1 MTMFPVLC
9 RPRAPLSTRR
19 ERLELPDGD
28 FVDLDWVGED
38 QARPLVLILHGLE
51 GSIESPYVRGILRSI
66 EARGWRGLLMHF
78 RGCSGEPNRARRAY
92 HSGETDDLRSVVAHA
107 QTVHGDGPLA
117 AVGYSLGGN
126 VLLKYLG
133 ETGPESP
140 FQAAVAVSVPLLL
153 APCSARLQRGFS
165 RIYDRWLLMSLLA
178 SLKRKGRQV
187 ELNLD
192 LRGRRISSIRAFD
205 EHVTAPLHGFSGA
218 DDYYARASSRPYL
231 PRIQTPTLIVQAR
244 DDPFLTEEVL
254 PSASELG
261 PGVTLEISE
270 AGGHVGYITG
280 SNPFSPVY
288 WLEERIPDFL
298 ASRL

>member
-9 RPRAPLSTRR
+9 RPRAPVAARR
-19 ERLELPDGD
+19 ERLELHDGD

-38 QARPLVLILHGLE
+38 RARPLVLVLHGLE
-51 GSIESPYVRGILRSI
+51 GSIESPYVRGILRAI

-92 HSGETDDLRSVVAHA
+92 HSGETEDLGSVVAHVRK
-107 QTVHGDGPLA
+107 VHGPGPLA

-133 ETGPESP
+133 ETGEESP

-153 APCSARLQRGFS
+153 APCSDRLQRGFS
-165 RIYDRWLLMSLLA
+165 KIYDRWLLMSLLA
-178 SLKRKGRQV
+178 SLKRKRRQV
-187 ELNLD
+187 DLD
-192 LRGRRISSIRAFD
+192 LDLSGRRIRSIRAFD

-218 DDYYARASSRPYL
+218 DDYYAKASSRPYL
-231 PRIQTPTLIVQAR
+231 PRIQTPTLILQAR

-261 PGVTLEISE
+261 PDVTLEISE
-270 AGGHVGYITG
+270 AGGHVGYVSG
-280 SNPFSPVY
+280 PNPFSPVY
-288 WLEERIPDFL
+288 WLEQRIPDFL
-298 ASRL
+298 ATRL

>member
-9 RPRAPLSTRR
+9 RPRAPLAARR

-28 FVDLDWVGED
+28 FLDLDWVGED
-38 QARPLVLILHGLE
+38 RGGPLVLVLHGLE
-51 GSIESPYVRGILRSI
+51 GSIESPYVRGILRAI

-92 HSGETDDLRSVVAHA
+92 HSGETEDLGRVVDHVRKI
-107 QTVHGDGPLA
+107 QGPRPLA

-133 ETGPESP
+133 ETGEQSP
-140 FQAAVAVSVPLLL
+140 FQAAAAVSVPLLL
-153 APCSARLQRGFS
+153 APCSDRLQRGFS
-165 RIYDRWLLMSLLA
+165 RIYDRWLLMSLLS
-178 SLKRKGRQV
+178 SLKRKRRKV
-187 ELNLD
+187 DLD
-192 LRGRRISSIRAFD
+192 LDLAGRRISSIRAFD
-205 EHVTAPLHGFSGA
+205 EHVTAPLHGFSSA
-218 DDYYARASSRPYL
+218 DDYYTKASSRPYL
-231 PRIQTPTLIVQAR
+231 PRIQTPTLILQAR

-261 PGVTLEISE
+261 PDVILEISE
-270 AGGHVGYITG
+270 AGGHVGYISG

-288 WLEERIPDFL
+288 WLEQRIPEFL
-298 ASRL
+298 ATRL